1 MAPTSQ
7 EESKDDA
14 SSPEA
19 VTLPRQDK
27 KFAPFNVFFS
37 SSVTLSQKFKGKKN
51 KLGGTKMKA
60 HTNKCQFDSYV
71 LCW

>member
-1 MAPTSQ
+1 MAQTSQ

-27 KFAPFNVFFS
+27 EFAPFNVFFLHEILYPRNS
-37 SSVTLSQKFKGKKN
+37 KEKEISWGNENESQLK
-51 KLGGTKMKA
+51 
-60 HTNKCQFDSYV
+60 
-71 LCW
+71 